1 MKKVSLL
8 LFSIIILMVGCSNK
22 LTTYKEINYK
32 KLNEMFAN
40 KEDFILYVGS
50 SECPKCA
57 LYTMALK
64 RVIKKYQVEVYYID
78 IYKLNVEEQ
87 DELADKFNL
96 DGVPMTLF
104 IVDGEEKTPSNRIR
118 GNQTYDKIVASFK
131 KNNYIK

>member
-64 RVIKKYQVEVYYID
+64 RVIKNIKLKFIILIYI
-78 IYKLNVEEQ
+78 
-87 DELADKFNL
+87 NL
-96 DGVPMTLF
+96 M
-104 IVDGEEKTPSNRIR
+104 
-118 GNQTYDKIVASFK
+118 
-131 KNNYIK
+131 

>member
-78 IYKLNVEEQ
+78 NI
-87 DELADKFNL
+87 NL
-96 DGVPMTLF
+96 M
-104 IVDGEEKTPSNRIR
+104 
-118 GNQTYDKIVASFK
+118 
-131 KNNYIK
+131 